1 MPFLFFRWGD
11 ENSERESH
19 FPEVTQPVSNRGRAP
34 IPPILLSGLHTPWF
48 SWLEKMLLM
57 GETSRAWKDSGKGE
71 WMPPHC

>member
-34 IPPILLSGLHTPWF
+34 IPPANTTLWNMHSLV
-48 SWLEKMLLM
+48 LM
-57 GETSRAWKDSGKGE
+57 AGEDAADGRDFQSVER
-71 WMPPHC
+71 